1 MNDLNPS
8 GKPGLRDQRFD
19 HGLIT
24 DGGCID
30 VKFPNR
36 VNDAFCQFGAA
47 VVAAH
52 GVNDQFH
59 MLIPSSKTI

>member
-36 VNDAFCQFGAA
+36 VNDAFRQFGAA
-47 VVAAH
+47 VVA
-52 GVNDQFH
+52 
-59 MLIPSSKTI
+59 SSKTI